1 VGNPPRLAAHA
12 HCLKKDFDAKAQRKR
27 KEKQKINQSTIQ
39 PIIQSTII
47 YLQSPTTGVHDME
60 RTFIIIKP
68 DAVQRGLVGEII
80 GRFERRGLKLSA
92 MKFLQ
97 VDDALARQHYA
108 VHAERPFF
116 GGLISYITSS
126 PWWRW

>member
-1 VGNPPRLAAHA
+1 
-12 HCLKKDFDAKAQRKR
+12 
-27 KEKQKINQSTIQ
+27 
-39 PIIQSTII
+39 
-47 YLQSPTTGVHDME
+47 ME

-97 VDDALARQHYA
+97 VDDALARQHYD

-116 GGLISYITSS
+116 GGLIADRLIGQFLRSVTLSMTRCGPTNRAMRSVRLKVRCSLTMPRDTDSACIGSVGLNS
-126 PWWRW
+126 LKIGRASCRERV

>member
-1 VGNPPRLAAHA
+1 
-12 HCLKKDFDAKAQRKR
+12 
-27 KEKQKINQSTIQ
+27 
-39 PIIQSTII
+39 
-47 YLQSPTTGVHDME
+47 ME

-116 GGLISYITSS
+116 GGLISYITRDRKSGV
-126 PWWRW
+126 